1 MKCNCKRILVELHL
15 TLSVCSW
22 RCTNLS
28 SMNHKSTIL
37 MFTHSLVPK
46 WNHPET
52 ENPARP
58 KRKKKVLLLLEEHQ
72 RPKMA
77 ESIVTFFLE
86 KLSNLVSHEASL
98 LEGVEGQVKLLSNEL
113 EWMRLCLKDADA
125 KSAYDER
132 LKLWVNQ
139 IKDVTYDAE
148 DIIDEFIIKVDH
160 QQRQRL
166 NYLKFLRFLPSCIS
180 LADRLPLV
188 QELEAHIREIDIK
201 IEKISANKSRYAIEN
216 LRTSDAS
223 SFSYEV
229 MQRKEKRLPTVEEV
243 DVVGVEDCNG
253 LLPTV

>member
-1 MKCNCKRILVELHL
+1 M
-15 TLSVCSW
+15 
-22 RCTNLS
+22 
-28 SMNHKSTIL
+28 
-37 MFTHSLVPK
+37 
-46 WNHPET
+46 
-52 ENPARP
+52 
-58 KRKKKVLLLLEEHQ
+58 EEHQ

>member
-1 MKCNCKRILVELHL
+1 
-15 TLSVCSW
+15 
-22 RCTNLS
+22 
-28 SMNHKSTIL
+28 
-37 MFTHSLVPK
+37 
-46 WNHPET
+46 
-52 ENPARP
+52 
-58 KRKKKVLLLLEEHQ
+58 
-72 RPKMA
+72 
-77 ESIVTFFLE
+77 
-86 KLSNLVSHEASL
+86 
-98 LEGVEGQVKLLSNEL
+98 
-113 EWMRLCLKDADA
+113 MRLCLKDADA

-253 LLPTV
+253 VDGGGRSNAMAEEVGNRVLSSNEEASPWAIATEKSVGTEVG